1 MIVTH
6 KKASQ
11 ILKNWGLESETIFDI
26 YYESTGE
33 KHDGA
38 YYVGD
43 NYILKFTPNVGKL
56 MNHTC
61 LLYTS
66 NKATLEKTLR
76 RTGLLK

>member
-11 ILKNWGLESETIFDI
+11 ILKKWGLESETITDI
-26 YYESTGE
+26 YYEGTGE

-43 NYILKFTPNVGKL
+43 SYVLKFTPNL
-56 MNHTC
+56 C
-61 LLYTS
+61 TS
-66 NKATLEKTLR
+66 CQSTDVCCMV
-76 RTGLLK
+76 